1 MTETDIKVEKTKML
15 TEIEKNAKVYK
26 NWLEKF
32 IGTSL
37 DDKYRIFELNKK
49 TSKSLN
55 DSELCDYKFKDKE
68 YQMIMF
74 YKKADEMAINNIDLS
89 YVLKADEKPD
99 KWAKT
104 TMVRENLFTMTESP
118 VYIIFCNG
126 EIEYIEADIY
136 RYMGEEYKNNQNIIS
151 PNKILKKVISFYEKE
166 LIVDE
171 VCIKSINLEYAGY
184 YGRDNNMV
192 KPIFAPVWSV
202 KVYDGEKKRMTYFVY
217 DAVTGECYVNEYI
230 PW

>member
-1 MTETDIKVEKTKML
+1 
-15 TEIEKNAKVYK
+15 
-26 NWLEKF
+26 
-32 IGTSL
+32 
-37 DDKYRIFELNKK
+37 
-49 TSKSLN
+49 
-55 DSELCDYKFKDKE
+55 
-68 YQMIMF
+68 
-74 YKKADEMAINNIDLS
+74 
-89 YVLKADEKPD
+89 
-99 KWAKT
+99 
-104 TMVRENLFTMTESP
+104 
-118 VYIIFCNG
+118 
-126 EIEYIEADIY
+126 
-136 RYMGEEYKNNQNIIS
+136 
-151 PNKILKKVISFYEKE
+151 